1 MTTDPTFRYAGG
13 TLICLA
19 KWPVCLLAE
28 ITAQDPR
35 LDQLAEL
42 LDGETPIE
50 EIVDFLSR
58 DRVTRTPSFGVM
70 LVGDEIRVVV
80 HGMVRA
86 VVDDHVVEAPLFF
99 GEATVPRT
107 QKVTLQGGTGQARLP
122 IAVGVALASVVEWA
136 GSETAEPVQ
145 ESAQES
151 FAIIAEPRQ
160 TVPDSVPV
168 PYAAGPEPTDAD
180 RRGEQVVEPSAFDHL
195 FGLDAVPQ
203 DEDIGRTQIAQAT
216 ASLAELVEDFKQT
229 AGLKD
234 LMGSGQA
241 SGFIDAFDWGPPVP
255 PPSAPTASAPQVILP
270 QAGSPAPS
278 IEPAPVILPPMPP
291 VPGQAAG
298 DPASGR
304 MTGEPGRMTGE
315 SGVILPYPKPSW
327 ISGELRT
334 PVPPMPPVP
343 PAPPVPQS
351 PPVPPASPAPQ
362 ESFDATVRKSS
373 LTDMSGSGDVM
384 VVAFRCDNGHF
395 SPPYA
400 THCRVCGI
408 ALDQSQ
414 QPLEV
419 ARPPLG
425 VLKLWAGGTV
435 LLDRGVIFG
444 RNPHTVPGAP
454 GPQPNLL
461 KIEDPNRDVSSQHCW
476 VQLEDWY
483 VTVTDLNSTNGTQV
497 VLPNRAPMALRANDP
512 VAIEPGTRV
521 ILANAFDFVYEV
533 A

>member
-1 MTTDPTFRYAGG
+1 MTTDPSFRYAGG
-13 TLICLA
+13 TLMCLA

-70 LVGDEIRVVV
+70 LVGDESVRVVV
-80 HGMVRA
+80 HRSVHA
-86 VVDDHVVEAPLFF
+86 VVDGHIVEAPQFF
-99 GEATVPRT
+99 GETTVPRE
-107 QKVTLQGGTGQARLP
+107 QKVSLQGGTGEALLP

-136 GSETAEPVQ
+136 GTGSPAREKESPEKAEPEKVELPEKAEPPFAVAAKPEQPPAVPHSEVVPQVVIPEFVHSGADTPSVAEPVT
-145 ESAQES
+145 
-151 FAIIAEPRQ
+151 P
-160 TVPDSVPV
+160 TVVTS
-168 PYAAGPEPTDAD
+168 
-180 RRGEQVVEPSAFDHL
+180 EPSTVGPTAFDHL
-195 FGLDAVPQ
+195 FGLDAVPD
-203 DEDIGRTQIAQAT
+203 DEDVGRTQIAQAT

-229 AGLKD
+229 VGLSDIKQ
-234 LMGSGQA
+234 SQQI
-241 SGFIDAFDWGPPVP
+241 SGFIDAFNWGPPSQHQSV
-255 PPSAPTASAPQVILP
+255 STATASAPSAILP
-270 QAGSPAPS
+270 LAGSPAPS
-278 IEPAPVILPPMPP
+278 VEPVPVVLPPTPQAP
-291 VPGQAAG
+291 AQAAG
-298 DPASGR
+298 GPASAR
-304 MTGEPGRMTGE
+304 MAHEPGKMTRE
-315 SGVILPYPKPSW
+315 SP
-327 ISGELRT
+327 RT
-334 PVPPMPPVP
+334 
-343 PAPPVPQS
+343 AG
-351 PPVPPASPAPQ
+351 

-373 LTDMSGSGDVM
+373 LNALSDAGDVM

-400 THCRVCGI
+400 TQCRVCGI
-408 ALDQSQ
+408 PLDQTQ

-419 ARPPLG
+419 VRPPLG

-444 RNPHTVPGAP
+444 RNPHTVLGTA

-476 VQLEDWY
+476 VRLEDWY

-497 VLPNRAPMALRANDP
+497 VLPNRAPLTLRANDP
-512 VAIEPGTRV
+512 LAIEPGTRV